1 MNTLL
6 EEKLKK
12 IEILLEN
19 VKTVNGNEIQDNF
32 TGIGAPPGCRVVK
45 AENALTFKIKDEKLD
60 EYPIISFSFLERDNN
75 KLSILFS
82 SQYFNFNIPEDLEL
96 TIKSLQNYLDECYI
110 GALRLYEQALKDLEE
125 GTKEVDKFPGLVSY
139 ITEKFSFK
147 SLTITEF
154 NVDYD
159 TSTIYINVPG
169 GYSVRVK
176 YKQGNSHKVVLELL
190 KNNTLINTVK
200 EFSIERDSGGTFRV
214 LSKIRL
220 NLEEVVK
227 PISL

>member
-96 TIKSLQNYLDECYI
+96 TIESLQNYLDECYI
-110 GALRLYEQALKDLEE
+110 GALRLYKQALKDLEE